1 MITTV
6 TVVGKLLDR
15 DKNPIVGVM
24 EFLPERL
31 WISEEGEDYAT
42 LVATTELDQKGEFSV
57 ELTSVESGQHKDW
70 HYKAII
76 DGVAFKI
83 RPRPGKT
90 RFRDLVEEEINK

>member
-6 TVVGKLLDR
+6 TVGGKLLDK

-24 EFLPERL
+24 EFFPERL

-42 LVATTELDQKGEFSV
+42 LFASAELDQGEFSV

-76 DGVAFKI
+76 DGATFKI

-90 RFRDLVEEEINK
+90 RFRDLVEEEIKK